1 MALGK
6 KGCWGSG
13 ALWERG
19 LWERGLWERG
29 LWERAPPAKGR
40 LCRPAG
46 FQRGLEWG

>member
-1 MALGK
+1 VALGK

-13 ALWERG
+13 A

-46 FQRGLEWG
+46 CQRGVELG